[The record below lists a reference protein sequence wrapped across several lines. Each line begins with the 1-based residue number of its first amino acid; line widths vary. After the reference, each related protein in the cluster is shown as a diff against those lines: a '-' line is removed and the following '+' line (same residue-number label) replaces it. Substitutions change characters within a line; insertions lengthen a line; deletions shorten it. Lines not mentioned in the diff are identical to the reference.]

1 MTGIVHL
8 IGCGP
13 GGAEWVLPRAH
24 TVVARCAVVFGPADL
39 QALFPEALASRLDLP
54 ARPETAA
61 PLVRAACEKGLE
73 SAVLVRGDCGLYSLA
88 KGLQALLPK
97 GGCRRVPGLSSVQV
111 ACAAFGLDW
120 ERAVILSAHGRE
132 LPELTDADALAP
144 VLVLLGGGKEFAPR
158 LEWLR
163 GRLGPRRLHLACDL
177 TLSGER
183 LLSLGAA
190 ESVPTDLSSRT
201 IALFET
207 VSP

>member
-13 GGAEWVLPRAH
+13 GGPEWVLPRARA
-24 TVVARCAVVFGPADL
+24 VVARCAVLFGPADL
-39 QALFPEALASRLDLP
+39 QALFPEALASRLGLP

-88 KGLQALLPK
+88 KGLQALLPA
-97 GGCRRVPGLSSVQV
+97 GSCRRVPGLSSVQV
-111 ACAAFGLDW
+111 ACASFGLDW

-132 LPELTDADALAP
+132 LPELTEVEAAAP
-144 VLVLLGGGKEFAPR
+144 VLALLGGGESFAPR
-158 LEWLR
+158 LER
-163 GRLGPRRLHLACDL
+163 MRHRLGTRRLHLACDL
-177 TLSGER
+177 TLPGER
-183 LLSLGAA
+183 LFSL
-190 ESVPTDLSSRT
+190 ESTEPVPLDLASRT
-201 IALFET
+201 IALFER

>member
-13 GGAEWVLPRAH
+13 GGAEWVLPRARA
-24 TVVARCAVVFGPADL
+24 VVARCAVVFGPADL
-39 QALFPEALASRLDLP
+39 QALFPEALAPRLELP

-88 KGLQALLPK
+88 KGLQALLPA
-97 GGCRRVPGLSSVQV
+97 GTCRRVPGLSSVQV
-111 ACAAFGLDW
+111 ACACFGLDW

-132 LPELTDADALAP
+132 LPELVGAEAAAP
-144 VLVLLGGGKEFAPR
+144 VLVLLGGGEGFAPR
-158 LEWLR
+158 LERLR
-163 GRLGPRRLHLACDL
+163 TRLGARCLHLACDL
-177 TLSGER
+177 TLPGER
-183 LLSLGAA
+183 LFSLEAA
-190 ESVPTDLSSRT
+190 EPIPTDLASRT

-207 VSP
+207 ALP